1 MVKAL
6 INGIKVEVPENTTIL
21 DAARKAQ
28 IKIPTLC
35 KHPDA
40 YLHASAACGICLV
53 RAKGNRK
60 MLRACCTPLE
70 EGMDIIT
77 HDPEIVSIR
86 RTVVELFLSNHPNV
100 ITFIFIC

>member
-60 MLRACCTPLE
+60 
-70 EGMDIIT
+70 I
-77 HDPEIVSIR
+77 EILCSQWSSFR
-86 RTVVELFLSNHPNV
+86 NSRSP
-100 ITFIFIC
+100 